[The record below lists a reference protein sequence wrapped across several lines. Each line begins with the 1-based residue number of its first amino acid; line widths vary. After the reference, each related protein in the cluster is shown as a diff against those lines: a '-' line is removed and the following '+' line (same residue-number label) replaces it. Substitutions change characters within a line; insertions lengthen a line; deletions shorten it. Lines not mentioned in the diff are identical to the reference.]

1 MRARPDRRIAAWI
14 ALFATIAS
22 LALPAHAVRSHASG
36 DARFDLCVGGKLV
49 PATPA
54 TPSRDCDAC
63 CGSAPTATPPVVASA
78 PVVPLEPLAVGAT
91 AGSPPDDPCVLG
103 AQARAPPV
111 S

>member
-1 MRARPDRRIAAWI
+1 MRARPARRIAPWI
-14 ALFATIAS
+14 ALFATIGA

-54 TPSRDCDAC
+54 TPSHDCDAC
-63 CGSAPTATPPVVASA
+63 CGSTPMAPPPVDASA
-78 PVVPLEPLAVGAT
+78 PVVPLEPVAAD
-91 AGSPPDDPCVLG
+91 AAAAPEPHDPRALV